1 MSGQSECDAGAGTG
15 TPEGGEEPQ
24 EVRGLQKKRREGVG
38 TSSLYATA
46 AVEAVARSAVPQ
58 DTDVRVT
65 RGLSVSP

>member
-1 MSGQSECDAGAGTG
+1 M
-15 TPEGGEEPQ
+15 
-24 EVRGLQKKRREGVG
+24 G

-65 RGLSVSP
+65 RGLSVSPENSHFGILIPQITVLGGKVLRAEPHKWN